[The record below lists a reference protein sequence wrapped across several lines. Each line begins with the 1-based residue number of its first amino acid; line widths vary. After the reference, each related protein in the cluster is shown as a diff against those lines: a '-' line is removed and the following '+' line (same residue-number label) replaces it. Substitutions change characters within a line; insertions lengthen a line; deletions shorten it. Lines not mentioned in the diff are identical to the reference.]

1 MAIEIGAKDWKAH
14 FICDTC
20 HQPIGD
26 GPNEGIVVYKSK
38 EREPAEFLIVHKM
51 GGKNCDPRT
60 KDGQRHE
67 FDCWYDL
74 DEFIEEFK
82 ISLKSEKR
90 GTT

>member
-1 MAIEIGAKDWKAH
+1 MAIEIGANWKVH

-20 HQPIGD
+20 KQPIGE
-26 GPNEGIVVYKSK
+26 GSNEGIVVYKSR
-38 EREPAEFLIVHKM
+38 ERNPSEFLIVHK
-51 GGKNCDPRT
+51 GARKNCDPRT

-67 FDCWYDL
+67 FDCWYGL
-74 DEFIEEFK
+74 DEFIEELK